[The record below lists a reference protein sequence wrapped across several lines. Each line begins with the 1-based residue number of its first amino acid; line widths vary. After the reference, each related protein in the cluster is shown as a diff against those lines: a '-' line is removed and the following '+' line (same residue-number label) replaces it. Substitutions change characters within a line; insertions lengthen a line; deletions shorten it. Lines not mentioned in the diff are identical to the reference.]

1 MEMLSEQLA
10 LVATIDPVS
19 QGAGTVYTDAI
30 DMSCW
35 ERVLFVLSVGVMGS
49 SSTVDFG
56 VCEGATTSPTTVI
69 SGKSITQL
77 TDASTD
83 DNKQV
88 IVEVRADEL
97 DPANRY
103 VRGKLTVG
111 TAASLVSVV
120 ALGTGYHK
128 PASDYD
134 LASVD
139 EIVA

>member
-1 MEMLSEQLA
+1 MEMLTEKLA

-19 QGAGTVYTDAI
+19 QAPGTVYTDAI
-30 DMSCW
+30 DMRYW
-35 ERVLFVLSVGVMGS
+35 ERVVFVVSVGALGAS
-49 SSTVDFG
+49 ATVDFD
-56 VCEGATTSPTTVI
+56 VCEGTTTSPTTSI
-69 SGKSITQL
+69 TGKSITQL
-77 TDASTD
+77 TKASTD
-83 DNKQV
+83 SNKQAL
-88 IVEVRADEL
+88 VEVRAEEL

-103 VRGKLTVG
+103 IRGKLTVG